1 MMSLKEKRQDAAIL
15 LITHDLAVIAETCD
29 RVIVMYGG
37 KIQEIAEINELFS
50 NPKHPYTKALMDSI
64 PKLDKKE
71 KRLKALKGMVPSILE
86 YGDECKLCS
95 RFDPEDCAC
104 GGTKIESDLI
114 EINNN
119 HFVRCNPDI
128 L

>member
-1 MMSLKEKRQDAAIL
+1 
-15 LITHDLAVIAETCD
+15 
-29 RVIVMYGG
+29 MYGG
-37 KIQEIAEINELFS
+37 KIQEIAGINELFS
-50 NPKHPYTKALMDSI
+50 NPLHPYTKALMQSI

-86 YGDECKLCS
+86 LETGCKLCS
-95 RFDPEDCAC
+95 RFDLGDCAC
-104 GGTKIESDLI
+104 GGTGDEPEIIEYKP
-114 EINNN
+114 N

>member
-1 MMSLKEKRQDAAIL
+1 
-15 LITHDLAVIAETCD
+15 
-29 RVIVMYGG
+29 
-37 KIQEIAEINELFS
+37 
-50 NPKHPYTKALMDSI
+50 MDSI

>member
-1 MMSLKEKRQDAAIL
+1 MQ
-15 LITHDLAVIAETCD
+15 
-29 RVIVMYGG
+29 
-37 KIQEIAEINELFS
+37 
-50 NPKHPYTKALMDSI
+50 SI

-86 YGDECKLCS
+86 LGDGCKLCS
-95 RFDPEDCAC
+95 RFEPRDCAC
-104 GGTKIESDLI
+104 GGNGIEPNLI
-114 EINNN
+114 EANDN

>member
-1 MMSLKEKRQDAAIL
+1 
-15 LITHDLAVIAETCD
+15 
-29 RVIVMYGG
+29 
-37 KIQEIAEINELFS
+37 
-50 NPKHPYTKALMDSI
+50 
-64 PKLDKKE
+64 
-71 KRLKALKGMVPSILE
+71 MVPSILE

>member
-1 MMSLKEKRQDAAIL
+1 MQ
-15 LITHDLAVIAETCD
+15 
-29 RVIVMYGG
+29 
-37 KIQEIAEINELFS
+37 
-50 NPKHPYTKALMDSI
+50 SI

-86 YGDECKLCS
+86 FGDGCKLCS
-95 RFDPEDCAC
+95 RFDPEYCAC
-104 GGTKIESDLI
+104 GGTKIEPELFEAS
-114 EINNN
+114 NN